1 VPASILQIAII
12 LLVLTA
18 LVVPVGAYLANLF
31 TGERHLL
38 PERLTY
44 RLLGVDPDEEM
55 GWKRYALSLILACG
69 AAMLLG
75 YFLLRAQSLLP
86 LNPLDLPPQD
96 PDQAFNSAAS
106 FVTTTNWQ
114 SYAGEVSLS
123 YLNQMAFVTFLQIF
137 APATGL
143 AAFAALARGLSRNG
157 YAGLGNFWVDITR
170 VIFRLSLPLSF
181 ALALFFVWQGE
192 PQTLAPNVTATTLEG
207 ETQEIARGPVASLSS
222 IKHLGNNGG
231 GFFNMNSAHPF
242 ENPTPLVDVLQS
254 IAMLL
259 FTAATTYA
267 FGTMLGRRRQGW
279 VFFAVGMILL
289 VGSISLVYSAE
300 QAGNPLLT
308 QAGADQAVVSE
319 PGASQGGGN
328 MEGAEVRNG
337 VGLNAAFV
345 AITTATQTGSVN
357 VMHDSLTPLGGLAAL
372 INMQLN
378 AVFGGEGVGFISLVT
393 YAILAVFI
401 VGLMVGRSPEF
412 LGKKIEAR
420 EVTLVVLSLLFYPA
434 SILGFTGLAMVWPGA
449 LDSLANPGAH
459 GFAEI
464 LYAFTSGTEN
474 NGSAF
479 AGLTADTPFFNTA
492 LGFAILI
499 GRYLTLL
506 PLLAVAGS
514 LAAKRTVPQT
524 AGTFST
530 ATPLFGVTLIGVI
543 LIIGGLT
550 FFPTWAL
557 GLLAEHFQMLAGKT
571 FS

>member
-1 VPASILQIAII
+1 MLASILQIVVI
-12 LLVLTA
+12 LVVLTA
-18 LVVPVGAYLANLF
+18 LVVPVGAYLANIL

-38 PERLTY
+38 PERVAY
-44 RLLGVDPDEEM
+44 RLLGVDPSEEM
-55 GWKRYALSLILACG
+55 GWKRYAISLLLASG

-75 YFLLRAQSLLP
+75 YLLLRVQSFLP

-106 FVTTTNWQ
+106 FDTTTNWQ

-123 YLNQMAFVTFLQIF
+123 YFNQMAFVTFLQVF

-143 AAFAALARGLSRNG
+143 AAFAALVRGLARNG
-157 YAGLGNFWVDITR
+157 YAGLGNFWVDLTR
-170 VIFRLSLPLSF
+170 VIFRLFLPLSF

-192 PQTLAPNVTATTLEG
+192 PQTVASSVTATTLEG

-242 ENPTPLVDVLQS
+242 ENPTPLVDAFQS
-254 IAMLL
+254 VAMLL

-267 FGTMLGRRRQGW
+267 FGSMLGRRRQGW

-308 QAGADQAVVSE
+308 EVGADQSIVSD

-328 MEGAEVRNG
+328 MEGSEVRNG

-357 VMHDSLTPLGGLAAL
+357 TMHDSLTPLGGLGA
-372 INMQLN
+372 IVNMQLN
-378 AVFGGEGVGFISLVT
+378 TVFGGEGVGFISLVT

-420 EVTLVVLSLLFYPA
+420 EITLVVLSLLFYPA

-449 LDSLANPGAH
+449 LESLANPGAH
-459 GFAEI
+459 GFSEI
-464 LYAFTSGTEN
+464 LYAYTSGTEN

-479 AGLTADTPFFNTA
+479 AGLTADTPFFNTTIA
-492 LGFAILI
+492 FAILI
-499 GRYLTLL
+499 GRYLTLV

-514 LAAKRTVPQT
+514 LAAKRAVPES

-530 ATPLFGVTLIGVI
+530 ATPLFGAALIGVI
-543 LIIGGLT
+543 LIVGGLT

-557 GLLAEHFQMLAGKT
+557 GQLAEYFQMLAGKT

>member
-1 VPASILQIAII
+1 MLASILQIIII
-12 LLVLTA
+12 LVVLTA

-44 RLLGVDPDEEM
+44 RLLGVDPTEQM
-55 GWKRYALSLILACG
+55 SWKRYALSLILACG

-75 YFLLRAQSLLP
+75 YVLLRAQSLLP

-114 SYAGEVSLS
+114 SYVGEVSLS
-123 YLNQMAFVTFLQIF
+123 YLNQMAFVTFMQIF

-170 VIFRLSLPLSF
+170 IIFRLSLPLSF
-181 ALALFFVWQGE
+181 VLALFFVWQGE
-192 PQTLAPNVTATTLEG
+192 PQTLTSNVTATTLEG
-207 ETQEIARGPVASLSS
+207 GTQEIARGPVASLSS

-242 ENPTPLVDVLQS
+242 ENPTPIVDVLQS

-259 FTAATTYA
+259 FTASTTYA

-289 VGSISLVYSAE
+289 VGSISLVFSAE
-300 QAGNPLLT
+300 SSGNPLLT
-308 QAGADQAVVSE
+308 QAGADQTVVSE
-319 PGASQGGGN
+319 PGAYQGGGN

-337 VGLNAAFV
+337 VGLNAVFV
-345 AITTATQTGSVN
+345 AITTATQTGSVSN
-357 VMHDSLTPLGGLAAL
+357 MHDSLTPLGGLGAL
-372 INMQLN
+372 VNMQLN
-378 AVFGGEGVGFISLVT
+378 AVFGGEGVGFISLIT

-459 GFAEI
+459 GFTEI

-479 AGLTADTPFFNTA
+479 AGLTADTPFFNIA
-492 LGFAILI
+492 LAFAILI

-514 LAAKRTVPQT
+514 LAAKRALPET

-530 ATPLFGVTLIGVI
+530 ATPLFGITLIGVI

-557 GLLAEHFQMLAGKT
+557 GLLAEHFQMLAGRT